1 VGDIARPRTCGA
13 FVGLAIPILD
23 AVISGDVACN
33 GIHLWLAFTDHDQR
47 MQWISSV
54 EHVEAFSAAIPR
66 QP

>member
-1 VGDIARPRTCGA
+1 
-13 FVGLAIPILD
+13 VGLAIQILD
-23 AVISGDVACN
+23 AVISGDADCN

-54 EHVEAFSAAIPR
+54 EHVEALSQAVPR

>member
-1 VGDIARPRTCGA
+1 
-13 FVGLAIPILD
+13 VGLAIPILD

-54 EHVEAFSAAIPR
+54 EHVEALGPAIAP